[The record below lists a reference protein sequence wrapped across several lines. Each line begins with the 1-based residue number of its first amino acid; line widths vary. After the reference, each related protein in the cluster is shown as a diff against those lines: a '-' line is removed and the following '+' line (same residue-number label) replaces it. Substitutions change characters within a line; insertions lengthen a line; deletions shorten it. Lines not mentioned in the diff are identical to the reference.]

1 MEEVILVIHMFLALA
16 IIGLVLLQRSEGGG
30 LGIGGG
36 GGLGGLATPQ
46 GAANLLTRMTA
57 ICAGLFFLTSL
68 ILGVMAGQDTR
79 ARVSLVDALQNAPAQ
94 QNAADAPANPS
105 AVPETVPATDAA
117 PAVPA
122 ETPAEK
128 PPATPSVPI
137 AD

>member
-46 GAANLLTRMTA
+46 GAANLLTKMTA

-68 ILGVMAGQDTR
+68 ILGIMAGQDSKGR
-79 ARVSLVDALQNAPAQ
+79 ISLGDALQNAPAAQ
-94 QNAADAPANPS
+94 EQMQ
-105 AVPETVPATDAA
+105 ETPDAA
-117 PAVPA
+117 TPAVPDA
-122 ETPAEK
+122 STEK
-128 PPATPSVPI
+128 PESTPSVPI
-137 AD
+137 AQ

>member
-1 MEEVILVIHMFLALA
+1 MENVILVIHLFLALA

-79 ARVSLVDALQNAPAQ
+79 GRVSLIDALQNTPPVQ
-94 QNAADAPANPS
+94 DARDVPANPS
-105 AVPETVPATDAA
+105 AVPETPPATDAA
-117 PAVPA
+117 PAAAPA
-122 ETPAEK
+122 TPT
-128 PPATPSVPI
+128 TPSVPI